1 MCLHTFCANTCRQ
14 AFCES
19 TCRQTFLNPKVK
31 PPKSALSLN
40 RLPAGILNTSV
51 CISVIPQCVWN
62 VCREVFWAYT
72 CASMLYLNVSKSS
85 AGRYSEYIRVHLCYI
100 AMSLNRLPAGILNT
114 WTHSRGAPMTKIRP
128 ARPWALAP
136 RSGRFFHTKGMLG
149 RAARDEIGF
158 GGLLVLNPCLGFW
171 NSWFICGVVFSA
183 GFFYFL
189 IVQNTCRQTF
199 WVNPTS

>member
-51 CISVIPQCVWN
+51 CISIITQCVWN

-72 CASMLYLNVSKSS
+72 CASMLYINVSKSS
-85 AGRYSEYIRVHLCYI
+85 AGRYSEYICVHLCYI
-100 AMSLNRLPAGILNT
+100 AMSLNRLPAGILST

-136 RSGRFFHTKGMLG
+136 RSGRIFHTKGMLG

-158 GGLLVLNPCLGFW
+158 GGFGWGARVWCLPIVRTSIFEQSFQISQKLPFASQ
-171 NSWFICGVVFSA
+171 NQKVA
-183 GFFYFL
+183 FF
-189 IVQNTCRQTF
+189 C
-199 WVNPTS
+199 S